1 MKVIISLEHRFD
13 RTPDGRVWTQT
24 NFAYSFWLRYLK
36 VFDRVCVVARV
47 RDMPSVPAD
56 WVRADGDLVSFAAVP
71 CYIGPVQYFLK
82 ASQVKRVMRNAV
94 GDNDAVILRI
104 PSRLAT
110 DIQPLLKRH
119 NRPFAVEVVADPF
132 DVFAPGSIDTPLR
145 PFFRWWYT
153 RNLQQ
158 DCAKATAAAYV
169 TRLALQKRY
178 PCPHFSRGI
187 SDVVLPEESI
197 VTAPRPV
204 RQDLKSMTLVFVGSM
219 SQLYKAPDVLIKAVA
234 VCAKQGLD
242 LNLLMLGDGKYRA
255 ELEQL
260 AKSQDISDRV
270 EFLGQLAAGDAVQAQ
285 LDRADLFVLPSLTE
299 GLPRAIIEAMARA
312 LPCIASQVGGI
323 PELLS
328 SEDLFAPGDVD
339 ALADKIKEV
348 IADPERM
355 AQMSARNLAKAQ
367 EYRDIVL
374 KEQRIEFYSHVR
386 AQTEAWL
393 SKQA

>member
-47 RDMPSVPAD
+47 RDMPSVPTD

-82 ASQVKRVMRNAV
+82 ASQVKRVMRTAV

-187 SDVVLPEESI
+187 SDVVLPDESI
-197 VTAPRPV
+197 VAAPRPV
-204 RQDLKSMTLVFVGSM
+204 RQGLKSVTLVFVGSM

-270 EFLGQLAAGDAVQAQ
+270 KFLGQLAAGDAVQAQ

>member
-13 RTPDGRVWTQT
+13 RTPDGQVWTQT

-82 ASQVKRVMRNAV
+82 ASQVKRVMRTAV

-187 SDVVLPEESI
+187 SDVVLPDESI
-197 VTAPRPV
+197 VAAPRPV
-204 RQDLKSMTLVFVGSM
+204 RQGLKSVTLVFVGSM

-270 EFLGQLAAGDAVQAQ
+270 KFLGQLAAGDAVQAQ

-328 SEDLFAPGDVD
+328 PEDLFAPGDVA

-348 IADPERM
+348 IADPDRM
-355 AQMSARNLAKAQ
+355 AQMSARNLVKAQ

-386 AQTEAWL
+386 TQTEAWL

>member
-13 RTPDGRVWTQT
+13 RTPDGQVWTQT

-187 SDVVLPEESI
+187 SDVVLPDESI
-197 VTAPRPV
+197 VAAPRPL
-204 RQDLKSMTLVFVGSM
+204 RQDLKSVTLVFVGSM

-234 VCAKQGLD
+234 ICARQGLD

-260 AKSQDISDRV
+260 ATSQNVSDRV
-270 EFLGQLAAGDAVQAQ
+270 KFLWQLAAGDAVQAQ

-328 SEDLFAPGDVD
+328 PEDLFAPGDVD
-339 ALADKIKEV
+339 ALAHKIKEV
-348 IADPERM
+348 ITDPERM
-355 AQMSARNLAKAQ
+355 AQMSTRNLAKAQ
-367 EYRDIVL
+367 EYRDMVL

-393 SKQA
+393 SKRA

>member
-13 RTPDGRVWTQT
+13 RTPDGQVWTQT

-187 SDVVLPEESI
+187 SDVVLPDESI
-197 VTAPRPV
+197 VAAPRPL
-204 RQDLKSMTLVFVGSM
+204 RQDLKSVTLVFVGSM

-234 VCAKQGLD
+234 ICARQGLD

-260 AKSQDISDRV
+260 ATSQNVSDRV
-270 EFLGQLAAGDAVQAQ
+270 KFLGQLAAGDAVQAQ

-328 SEDLFAPGDVD
+328 PEDLFAPGDVD
-339 ALADKIKEV
+339 ALAHKIKEV
-348 IADPERM
+348 ITDPERM
-355 AQMSARNLAKAQ
+355 AQMSTRNLAKAQ
-367 EYRDIVL
+367 EYRDMVL

-393 SKQA
+393 SKRA